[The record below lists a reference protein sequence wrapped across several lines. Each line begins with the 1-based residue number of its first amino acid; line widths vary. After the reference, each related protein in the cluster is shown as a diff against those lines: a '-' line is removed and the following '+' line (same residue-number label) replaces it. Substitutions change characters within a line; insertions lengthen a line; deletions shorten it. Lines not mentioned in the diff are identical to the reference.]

1 MGSGAGYGELRGSHS
16 LETTASGVGGRIR
29 GRRASRDIMER
40 VMVRLASDEL
50 ERRRRAQFG
59 RTIMGVSALLLMI
72 TSAVL
77 PHVIVEAATLVP
89 GRSLIPASRFFLI
102 ANPNAEAFQ
111 GRRVSPPRVWGSASP
126 TSARIPPGRSIAGI
140 ASFWVLIVEDVGRWT
155 RRLVMVSGI
164 SLLLSASTVVLG
176 YQLLTNA
183 GVPSL
188 LGYAWL
194 STLTAGVIMVI
205 GGRLARKRLVT
216 TWYWENPEIVQP

>member
-1 MGSGAGYGELRGSHS
+1 M
-16 LETTASGVGGRIR
+16 IR
-29 GRRASRDIMER
+29 LG
-40 VMVRLASDEL
+40 SDEL

-77 PHVIVEAATLVP
+77 PHVMVQAATLVP

-111 GRRVSPPRVWGSASP
+111 GA
-126 TSARIPPGRSIAGI
+126 TSVADAGLAISITYLGLAFHQVGLITGIP
-140 ASFWVLIVEDVGRWT
+140 SFWVLIVEDVGRWT
-155 RRLVMVSGI
+155 RRLVMVSGV

-194 STLTAGVIMVI
+194 PTLLAGLIMVV
-205 GGRLARKRLVT
+205 GGRLARRRLVA
-216 TWYWENPEIVQP
+216 TWYWEKPEIVQP

>member
-1 MGSGAGYGELRGSHS
+1 MD
-16 LETTASGVGGRIR
+16 
-29 GRRASRDIMER
+29 RAMI
-40 VMVRLASDEL
+40 RLATDEH
-50 ERRRRAQFG
+50 EREGPRRAQFG
-59 RTIMGVSALLLMI
+59 RAVMGISALLLMI

-77 PHVIVEAATLVP
+77 PHVIVQAATLVP

-102 ANPNAEAFQ
+102 ANPNAEAFL
-111 GRRVSPPRVWGSASP
+111 GA
-126 TSARIPPGRSIAGI
+126 TSVAAAGLGISITYLALAFHQVGLITGI

-155 RRLVMVSGI
+155 RRLVMVSGV

-183 GVPSL
+183 EVPSL

-194 STLTAGVIMVI
+194 PTLLAGLIMVI

-216 TWYWENPEIVQP
+216 TWYWEKPEIVQP